1 MINFVKVKLEDAE
14 ALWHMMNNLDYE
26 TKYMLFEAGERKK
39 DFSII
44 KSRIENVLKYNDFL
58 CLAKD
63 GDKIAGYISAEK
75 GKLKRIEHTAYIVVG
90 VLKEYTDKKIGS
102 EFFKRLDLWAK
113 ENHIKRLELTVV
125 CENDIAKHL
134 YEKNGFKIE
143 GIKKKSMYIDKKYV
157 DEYYMAKIFE

>member
-1 MINFVKVKLEDAE
+1 MINFVKAKLEDAE

-26 TKYMLFEAGERKK
+26 TKYMLFEAGERRK

-75 GKLKRIEHTAYIVVG
+75 GKLKRIRHTAYIVVG
-90 VLKEYTDKKIGS
+90 VLKEYTDKNIGS
-102 EFFKRLDLWAK
+102 EFFKRLDLWAE

-143 GIKKKSMYIDKKYV
+143 GIKKKSMYIDQEYV